1 MDYNRTSNVF
11 VKVNVSAKFHNFNI
25 PLILKKYNIM
35 IIMQNIY
42 FMQEFIFA
50 IIVECLHSNLQTKI
64 LMHNCPRAKHAN
76 TCFYSIL
83 RLLKA
88 QLSGK

>member
-1 MDYNRTSNVF
+1 MSNVF
-11 VKVNVSAKFHNFNI
+11 VNVNVSAKFQNFNI
-25 PLILKKYNIM
+25 PLIFEKYNIM

-50 IIVECLHSNLQTKI
+50 INVECLHSYLQTK
-64 LMHNCPRAKHAN
+64 LPMHNCPHAKHAK
-76 TCFYSIL
+76 TCFCSIL